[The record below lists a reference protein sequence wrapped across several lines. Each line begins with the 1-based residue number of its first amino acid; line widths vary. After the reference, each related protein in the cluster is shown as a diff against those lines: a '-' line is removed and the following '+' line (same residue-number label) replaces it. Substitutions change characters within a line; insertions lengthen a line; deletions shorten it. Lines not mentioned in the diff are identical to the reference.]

1 MFNTGIIGFGYW
13 GPILT
18 RYFHQHPGFVLKRI
32 ADNNSERL
40 KVASESYPTVDITAD
55 VKANTQG
62 DDIDLVIVAT
72 PLNTHYELALDAIT
86 NSKHVWLEKPM
97 TMNSSQGEHLCQLA
111 DKNGKIVLV
120 DFPILFT
127 HAAETIKSFIQTG
140 KAGTLSFYNAQRI
153 NTGPYRCDASVT
165 WDLASHD
172 LAMMLYLLGAKVK
185 SVSTTGQKDA
195 NGNLLEIGS
204 ITVQLD
210 DIIANIYVNRQAPLK
225 IRKTM
230 IGGDEAMILWN
241 ELDQLE
247 PVKIYNHDIGSKEG
261 NCSYQCRH
269 RAGAVFSP
277 MVQEGETLLKEVE
290 YFFQC
295 LENKCQPVNNAQFG
309 LQVVRLLEAT
319 EESLARNAAL
329 VEVKECKLNSFPI
342 I

>member
-1 MFNTGIIGFGYW
+1 MRAKATGLEIGKLPQMTEKFDTFEGAATQA
-13 GPILT
+13 GKLNAALGGNFVNAMDLLT
-18 RYFHQHPGFVLKRI
+18 ETDPAARFDMIR
-32 ADNNSERL
+32 
-40 KVASESYPTVDITAD
+40 
-55 VKANTQG
+55 
-62 DDIDLVIVAT
+62 
-72 PLNTHYELALDAIT
+72 DAIT
-86 NSKHVWLEKPM
+86 
-97 TMNSSQGEHLCQLA
+97 
-111 DKNGKIVLV
+111 D
-120 DFPILFT
+120 
-127 HAAETIKSFIQTG
+127 
-140 KAGTLSFYNAQRI
+140 AGLSFDDMSYYQRKYYAEAAGLD
-153 NTGPYRCDASVT
+153 NVN
-165 WDLASHD
+165 D